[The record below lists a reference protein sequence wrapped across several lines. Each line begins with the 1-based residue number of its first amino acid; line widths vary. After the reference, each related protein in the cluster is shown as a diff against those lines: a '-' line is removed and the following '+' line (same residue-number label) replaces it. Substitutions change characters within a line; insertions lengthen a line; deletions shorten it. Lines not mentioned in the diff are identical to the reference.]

1 MGGLQGFLVGFR
13 GSRYRHTWPAH
24 EANGAGAKSAFTKSF
39 HNQGQK
45 AEAEQLCLI
54 TPLIYR
60 AIIVTLLN
68 VSPLPNERQW
78 LHSDAAGAFT

>member
-24 EANGAGAKSAFTKSF
+24 EADGAGTKSF

-60 AIIVTLLN
+60 AIIVTLLK